1 MEEIYLHVKI
11 PEERVGV
18 LIGPDGSMKKLI
30 EEKSKTLL
38 EIDSET
44 GTVTIASSEDPL
56 MAMRVSDLVR
66 AIGRGFSPERA
77 LVILDDEMLMLDVMD
92 LSKMVGTKSDMAR
105 LKGRIIGKDG
115 KTREIMEKLS
125 GSKVSVYG
133 KTIALL
139 GYPEQIKVSRAA
151 IEMLLDGAPHGN
163 VYSFLEKKHQELAK
177 EELKDKSVL

>member
-1 MEEIYLHVKI
+1 
-11 PEERVGV
+11 
-18 LIGPDGSMKKLI
+18 MKKLI

-38 EIDSET
+38 EIDSES
-44 GTVTIASSEDPL
+44 GTVTIESSEDPL
-56 MAMRVSDLVR
+56 MVMRVSDLVR

-139 GYPEQIKVSRAA
+139 GYPEQIRVARAA

>member
-30 EEKSKTLL
+30 EEKSKSLL

>member
-1 MEEIYLHVKI
+1 MHIKI

-30 EEKSKTLL
+30 EEKSNTLL
-38 EIDSET
+38 EIDSES
-44 GTVTIASSEDPL
+44 GTVTVESSEDPL
-56 MAMRVSDLVR
+56 MVMRVSDLVR

-139 GYPEQIKVSRAA
+139 GYPEQIRVSRAA

-177 EELKDKSVL
+177 EELRDKSAL

>member
-1 MEEIYLHVKI
+1 MNIKI

-38 EIDSET
+38 EIDSES
-44 GTVTIASSEDPL
+44 GTVTIESSEDPL

-77 LVILDDEMLMLDVMD
+77 LAILDDEMLMLDVMD
-92 LSKMVGTKSDMAR
+92 LSKMVGTQSDMAR

-115 KTREIMEKLS
+115 KTREIMERLS

-133 KTIALL
+133 KTVALI
-139 GYPEQIKVSRAA
+139 GYPDQIRVSRAA

-177 EELKDKSVL
+177 EELRDKNAL

>member
-1 MEEIYLHVKI
+1 MHIKI

-30 EEKSKTLL
+30 EEKSRSLL

-44 GTVTIASSEDPL
+44 GTVTIESSEDPL

-139 GYPEQIKVSRAA
+139 GYPEQIRVSRAA

>member
-1 MEEIYLHVKI
+1 MHIKI

-38 EIDSET
+38 EIDSES
-44 GTVTIASSEDPL
+44 GTVTVESSEDPL
-56 MAMRVSDLVR
+56 MVMRVSDLVR

-77 LVILDDEMLMLDVMD
+77 LAILDDEMLMLDVMD

-133 KTIALL
+133 KTISLI
-139 GYPEQIKVSRAA
+139 GYPEQIRVARAA

>member
-1 MEEIYLHVKI
+1 
-11 PEERVGV
+11 
-18 LIGPDGSMKKLI
+18 MKKLI

-38 EIDSET
+38 EIDSES
-44 GTVTIASSEDPL
+44 GTVTVESSEDPL
-56 MAMRVSDLVR
+56 MVMRVSDLVR

-77 LVILDDEMLMLDVMD
+77 LIILDDEMLMLDVMD

-139 GYPEQIKVSRAA
+139 GYPEQIRVSRAA

>member
-1 MEEIYLHVKI
+1 LHIKI

-38 EIDSET
+38 EIDSES
-44 GTVTIASSEDPL
+44 GTVTIESSEDPL
-56 MAMRVSDLVR
+56 MVMRVSDLVR

-139 GYPEQIKVSRAA
+139 GYPEQIRVSRAA

-177 EELKDKSVL
+177 EELRDKSAL

>member
-1 MEEIYLHVKI
+1 MHIKI

-38 EIDSET
+38 EIDSES
-44 GTVTIASSEDPL
+44 GTVTIESSEDPL
-56 MAMRVSDLVR
+56 MVMRVSDLVR

-77 LVILDDEMLMLDVMD
+77 LAILDDEMLMLDVMD
-92 LSKMVGTKSDMAR
+92 LSKMVGTQSDMAR

-115 KTREIMEKLS
+115 KTREIMERLS

-133 KTIALL
+133 KTIALI
-139 GYPEQIKVSRAA
+139 GYPDQIRVSRAA

-177 EELKDKSVL
+177 EELRDKNAL

>member
-1 MEEIYLHVKI
+1 LHIKI

-18 LIGPDGSMKKLI
+18 LIGPDGSMKSLV
-30 EEKSKTLL
+30 EEKSKSSL

-44 GTVTIASSEDPL
+44 GTVTIESPGDPL
-56 MAMRVSDLVR
+56 QAMRAMDFVR

-77 LVILDDEMLMLDVMD
+77 LAIFDDEMLMLDVMD

-125 GSKVSVYG
+125 GSKVSIYG

-139 GYPEQIKVSRAA
+139 GYPEQIRVARAA

-177 EELKDKSVL
+177 EELKDASSI

>member
-1 MEEIYLHVKI
+1 M
-11 PEERVGV
+11 
-18 LIGPDGSMKKLI
+18 DF
-30 EEKSKTLL
+30 
-38 EIDSET
+38 
-44 GTVTIASSEDPL
+44 
-56 MAMRVSDLVR
+56 VR

-77 LVILDDEMLMLDVMD
+77 LAIFDDEMLMLDVMD

-139 GYPEQIKVSRAA
+139 GYPEQIRVAKAA

-177 EELKDKSVL
+177 EELRDAGSLG

>member
-1 MEEIYLHVKI
+1 MHIKI

-44 GTVTIASSEDPL
+44 GTVTVESSEDPL
-56 MAMRVSDLVR
+56 MVMRVSDLVR

-139 GYPEQIKVSRAA
+139 GYPEQIRVARAA

-177 EELKDKSVL
+177 EELKDKSVV

>member
-1 MEEIYLHVKI
+1 MEIKI

-18 LIGPDGSMKKLI
+18 LVGPGGSIKNLI
-30 EEKSKTLL
+30 EEKTKT
-38 EIDSET
+38 EIVIDSET
-44 GTVTIASSEDPL
+44 GTVSIASAEDPL
-56 MAMRVSDLVR
+56 LAMRVMDLVR

-77 LVILDDEMLMLDVMD
+77 LPILDDEMLMLDVLD

-115 KTREIMEKLS
+115 RTREITERLS
-125 GSKVSVYG
+125 GAKVSVYG
-133 KTIALL
+133 KTVSLL
-139 GYPEQIKVSRAA
+139 GYPEQIRIARAA

-177 EELKDKSVL
+177 EELKDQNVL

>member
-1 MEEIYLHVKI
+1 
-11 PEERVGV
+11 
-18 LIGPDGSMKKLI
+18 MKKLI

-38 EIDSET
+38 EIDSES
-44 GTVTIASSEDPL
+44 GTVTIESSEDPL
-56 MAMRVSDLVR
+56 MVMRVSDLVR

-139 GYPEQIKVSRAA
+139 GYPEQIRVSRAA

-177 EELKDKSVL
+177 EELRDKSAL

>member
-1 MEEIYLHVKI
+1 MHIKI

-18 LIGPDGSMKKLI
+18 LIGPDGSIKKLI

-38 EIDSET
+38 EIDSES
-44 GTVTIASSEDPL
+44 GTVTVESSEDPL
-56 MAMRVSDLVR
+56 MVMRVSDLVR

-77 LVILDDEMLMLDVMD
+77 LAILDDEMLMLDVMD

-115 KTREIMEKLS
+115 KTREIMERLS

-133 KTIALL
+133 KTISLI
-139 GYPEQIKVSRAA
+139 GYPEQIRVARAA

-177 EELKDKSVL
+177 EELKDKSAL

>member
-1 MEEIYLHVKI
+1 MHIKI

-38 EIDSET
+38 EIDSES
-44 GTVTIASSEDPL
+44 GTVTIESSEDPL
-56 MAMRVSDLVR
+56 MVMRVSDLVR

-139 GYPEQIKVSRAA
+139 GYPEQIRVSRAA

-177 EELKDKSVL
+177 EELRDKNVL

>member
-1 MEEIYLHVKI
+1 
-11 PEERVGV
+11 
-18 LIGPDGSMKKLI
+18 MKKLI

-38 EIDSET
+38 EIDSES
-44 GTVTIASSEDPL
+44 GTVTVESSEDPL
-56 MAMRVSDLVR
+56 MVMRVSDFVR

-77 LVILDDEMLMLDVMD
+77 LAILDDEMLMLDVMD

-139 GYPEQIKVSRAA
+139 GYPEQIRVSRAA

-177 EELKDKSVL
+177 EELRDKSVL

>member
-1 MEEIYLHVKI
+1 
-11 PEERVGV
+11 
-18 LIGPDGSMKKLI
+18 MKSLI
-30 EEKSKTLL
+30 EEKSKSKL

-44 GTVTIASSEDPL
+44 GTVTIMSSEDPL
-56 MAMRVSDLVR
+56 MGMRVSDLVR

-139 GYPEQIKVSRAA
+139 GYPEQIRVARAA

-177 EELKDKSVL
+177 EELKDKSLL

>member
-1 MEEIYLHVKI
+1 MHIKI

-38 EIDSET
+38 EIDSES
-44 GTVTIASSEDPL
+44 GTVTVESSEDPL
-56 MAMRVSDLVR
+56 MVMRVSDLVR

-139 GYPEQIKVSRAA
+139 GYPEQIRVSRAA

-177 EELKDKSVL
+177 EELRDKNVL

>member
-1 MEEIYLHVKI
+1 MHIKI

-38 EIDSET
+38 EIDSES
-44 GTVTIASSEDPL
+44 GTVTVESSEDPL
-56 MAMRVSDLVR
+56 MVMRVSDLVR

-77 LVILDDEMLMLDVMD
+77 IVILDDEMLMLDVMD

-139 GYPEQIKVSRAA
+139 GYPEQIRVSRAA

>member
-1 MEEIYLHVKI
+1 MNVKI

-18 LIGPDGSMKKLI
+18 LIGPEGSMKKLI
-30 EEKSKTLL
+30 EEKSKAVL
-38 EIDSET
+38 EIESET
-44 GTVTIASSEDPL
+44 GTVTVTSSEDPL
-56 MAMRVSDLVR
+56 MGMRVSDLVR

-77 LVILDDEMLMLDVMD
+77 LAILDDEMLMLDVMD

-105 LKGRIIGKDG
+105 MKGRIIGKDG

-133 KTIALL
+133 KTISLI
-139 GYPEQIKVSRAA
+139 GYPEQIRVARAA

-163 VYSFLEKKHQELAK
+163 VYSFLEKKHQELIK
-177 EELKDKSVL
+177 EELKDKNVL

>member
-1 MEEIYLHVKI
+1 
-11 PEERVGV
+11 
-18 LIGPDGSMKKLI
+18 
-30 EEKSKTLL
+30 
-38 EIDSET
+38 
-44 GTVTIASSEDPL
+44 
-56 MAMRVSDLVR
+56 
-66 AIGRGFSPERA
+66 
-77 LVILDDEMLMLDVMD
+77 MLMLDVMD

-139 GYPEQIKVSRAA
+139 GYPDQIRVSRAA

>member
-1 MEEIYLHVKI
+1 MHIKI

-30 EEKSKTLL
+30 EEKSKTLI
-38 EIDSET
+38 EIDSES
-44 GTVTIASSEDPL
+44 GTVTVESSEDPL
-56 MAMRVSDLVR
+56 MVMRVSDLVR

-77 LVILDDEMLMLDVMD
+77 LAILDDEMLMLDVMD

-105 LKGRIIGKDG
+105 MKGRIIGKDG

-139 GYPEQIKVSRAA
+139 GYPEQIRVARAA

>member
-1 MEEIYLHVKI
+1 MHIKI

-38 EIDSET
+38 EIDSES
-44 GTVTIASSEDPL
+44 GTVTIESSEDPL
-56 MAMRVSDLVR
+56 MVMRVSDLVR

-77 LVILDDEMLMLDVMD
+77 LAILDDEMLMLDVMD

-139 GYPEQIKVSRAA
+139 GYPEQIRVSRAA

-177 EELKDKSVL
+177 EELRDKNVL